1 MAEYIDREKLLE
13 ELKESAKYHA
23 DTSREDVLLY
33 RDRTIIREQPT
44 VDVIPLEKIKQAMTE
59 IENLS
64 GQSCM
69 ISDGIVDE
77 VLDVL
82 DRLITESEG
91 DNGKDKRK

>member
-44 VDVIPLEKIKQAMTE
+44 VDVIPLEKIKQSMTE

-69 ISDGIVDE
+69 VSDGIVNE
-77 VLDVL
+77 VLDIL
-82 DRLITESEG
+82 DKLIESE
-91 DNGKDKRK
+91 KW